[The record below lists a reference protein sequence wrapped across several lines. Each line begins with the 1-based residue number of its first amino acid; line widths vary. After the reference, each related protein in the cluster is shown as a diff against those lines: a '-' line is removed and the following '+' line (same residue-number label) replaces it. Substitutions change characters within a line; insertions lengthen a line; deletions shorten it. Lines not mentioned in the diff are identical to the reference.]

1 MTKTWATALNCGDRE
16 DVPASDYMI
25 DSCWSYKNGDE
36 GSEVAGCFHYASH
49 VGYQYY
55 MNPILIQFMLDHPK
69 TLNKTESFD

>member
-1 MTKTWATALNCGDRE
+1 
-16 DVPASDYMI
+16 MI